1 MTQERWQEVKKVLAA
16 ALERAP
22 GERNAYLDQACG
34 EPDLRREVES
44 LIAAHEQAQTSFLA
58 QPAIRAKELAIGS
71 RLGPYE
77 ILARIG
83 AGGMGEVYRARD
95 TKLGRAWRSR
105 FCRRRCA
112 TIPSAS
118 RASIAKPDA
127 RFPQSPAHRH
137 APLG

>member
-1 MTQERWQEVKKVLAA
+1 MSDRWQEVKKVLAG

-22 GERNAYLDQACG
+22 GERHAYLDQACA

-58 QPAIRAKELAIGS
+58 QPAVQPKGLAIGS

-83 AGGMGEVYRARD
+83 AGGM
-95 TKLGRAWRSR
+95 
-105 FCRRRCA
+105 
-112 TIPSAS
+112 
-118 RASIAKPDA
+118 
-127 RFPQSPAHRH
+127 
-137 APLG
+137 